1 MPPSEDPSPPHP
13 HPRQSGRLV
22 TAGVPARDRG
32 GHRWISPALQTK
44 LKAWGAR
51 YLPAELYSLIVTMI
65 AAVVTFSWTGGHLIT
80 ALVATW
86 AGTVVY
92 FGYILASDIRF
103 ARRQR
108 HAHGHPYCF
117 QTFVQNVEALVVE
130 FGVAELVDLFIIRPA
145 LMYYVPLWMNDLIWG
160 TLVAKLA
167 ADLTFYIP
175 AIIGY
180 ELSKR
185 WLREFH

>member
-1 MPPSEDPSPPHP
+1 ME
-13 HPRQSGRLV
+13 
-22 TAGVPARDRG
+22 
-32 GHRWISPALQTK
+32 K
-44 LKAWGAR
+44 LKVWGAR

-65 AAVVTFSWTGGHLIT
+65 AAVFTFASTNNNHLIT

-86 AGTVVY
+86 AGSAVY
-92 FGYILASDIRF
+92 FGYILAVDIRY
-103 ARRQR
+103 ARQQR

-130 FGVAELVDLFIIRPA
+130 FGVAELVDLFVIRPVM
-145 LMYYVPLWMNDLIWG
+145 MYYVPLWMDDLILG

-167 ADLTFYIP
+167 ADMTFYIP

-180 ELSKR
+180 ELSRR